1 LAKENRSDSKRFAR
15 WFSDDPEHP
24 NPLLSPPAL
33 FSFLAI
39 IGSLALVFGVMNL
52 SNSLRAPF
60 QRNAALTINSSGAA
74 ELTALKNKDT
84 DGDGL
89 SDYDELYVYNT
100 SPYLKDSD
108 SDGYTDAEEIR
119 TSNDPNCPRGQTC
132 TNLGLN
138 ADTNAVATANTNV
151 STNGTTASSMDAAT
165 LRETLKNAGAPAS
178 VIDATD
184 DATLLK
190 LYQDVVS
197 GSSTNGNTNADVFNS
212 NTNTDLSGGAI
223 TLDVLNN
230 LSIQEI
236 RDLLISN
243 GVDTA
248 TISSLSDTELRSIF
262 QEAVLQQV
270 NSNTNSAST
279 SNTNG

>member
-1 LAKENRSDSKRFAR
+1 MAKENRSDSQRFAR
-15 WFSDDPEHP
+15 WFRDDPEHP

-52 SNSLRAPF
+52 SNSLRSPF
-60 QRNAALTINSSGAA
+60 QVNKALTINSSGTQ
-74 ELTALKNKDT
+74 ELTALKKKDT
-84 DGDGL
+84 DGDSL
-89 SDYDELYVYNT
+89 TDYDELYVYNT

-108 SDGYTDAEEIR
+108 SDGFTDAEEIS
-119 TSNDPNCPRGQTC
+119 TGNDPNCPRGQIC

-138 ADTNAVATANTNV
+138 TNANAAAGANT
-151 STNGTTASSMDAAT
+151 SALTNGSTASSVDAAT

-190 LYQDVVS
+190 LYQDVVT
-197 GSSTNGNTNADVFNS
+197 GSSTNS
-212 NTNTDLSGGAI
+212 NTNDDIFNTNLSGGAI
-223 TLDVLNN
+223 TVDNLNN
-230 LSIQEI
+230 LSIKEI

-243 GVDTA
+243 GVDAA
-248 TISSLSDTELRSIF
+248 TINSLSDSEIQAIF
-262 QEAVLQQV
+262 NEAVQQESGSTNTNTV
-270 NSNTNSAST
+270 SNTNT
-279 SNTNG
+279 P